1 MFPVKLCG
9 LWTLIAST
17 DPQFIGSDLTVDYNT
32 IKVSP
37 VKVYGRVVQVKK
49 NICGSVFVLPD
60 EKSAK
65 IIWLTRR
72 TVDVEFGL
80 LPRIRIPYDEKCTRA
95 AVTFE
100 LDESENWMTVRSL
113 TDRYVFR
120 RNVVMKEEKNGDTI
134 AKLFVT
140 QLLMD
145 AILRHLYP
153 H

>member
-37 VKVYGRVVQVKK
+37 MKLYGGVVQVKK
-49 NICGSVFVLPD
+49 NIYGSVFVLPD

-65 IIWLTRR
+65 IIWLKRR
-72 TVDVEFGL
+72 TLDVEFGL
-80 LPRIRIPYDEKCTRA
+80 LPRIRIPYDEKCTR
-95 AVTFE
+95 VTVSYE
-100 LDESENWMTVRSL
+100 LRECENWMTVRSVAH
-113 TDRYVFR
+113 RYVFR
-120 RNVVMKEEKNGDTI
+120 RNLVLQENNGDTI
-134 AKLFVT
+134 AKIFFT
-140 QLLMD
+140 QVLMD
-145 AILRHLYP
+145 AILRHIYP